1 MTREQ
6 IKQLFPDATD
16 EQITKL
22 LNQHN
27 QEIGAER
34 IKTNSY
40 KEKAEKADALQTQI
54 DQLQNGSNS
63 EVEKLQQKVAELEK
77 AKAISETKKSAMAK
91 FKIDAE
97 QAEKVIREDGSLDF
111 DALGKIMSEKESAA
125 AAAKEQEIASK
136 AGNPGG
142 GAGNPGNP
150 TDQKSEPEK
159 IAEQML
165 TKKGATANVVDK
177 YIRQ

>member
-1 MTREQ
+1 MTRDQ
-6 IKQLFPDATD
+6 IKQLFPEATD

-34 IKTNSY
+34 IKANSY
-40 KEKAEKADALQTQI
+40 KERADKADALQTQI
-54 DQLQNGSNS
+54 DQLQSGNNS

-77 AKAISETKKSAMAK
+77 AKAISETKKAAMAK

-97 QAEKVIREDGSLDF
+97 QVDKDIREEGSLDF
-111 DALGKIMSEKESAA
+111 DVLGQIMSDKETAA
-125 AAAKEQEIASK
+125 ATAKEQELASK

-142 GAGNPGNP
+142 AGSPGG
-150 TDQKSEPEK
+150 TDGQKSQPETL
-159 IAEQML
+159 AEKFVQ
-165 TKKGATANVVDK
+165 KSVAPNVIDN
-177 YIRQ
+177 YIRKQ